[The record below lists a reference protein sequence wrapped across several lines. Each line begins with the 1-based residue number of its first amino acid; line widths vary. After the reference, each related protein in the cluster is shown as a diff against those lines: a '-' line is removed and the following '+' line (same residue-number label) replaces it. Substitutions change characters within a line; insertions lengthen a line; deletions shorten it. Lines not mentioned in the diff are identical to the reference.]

1 MSHTHMA
8 EIFNNFEFQ
17 FPSLRGPKRNET
29 VEVEPEPEPETN
41 IGKSSSIWI
50 FLFLAV
56 LSVPIGY
63 MLWLKY
69 QKETFRNRRSIED
82 CRSEDTCS
90 GYFIG
95 LLWSAEIVH
104 HFL

>member
-1 MSHTHMA
+1 MA
-8 EIFNNFEFQ
+8 EILNNFQFQ
-17 FPSLRGPKRNET
+17 FPSLRGPKRNGT

-69 QKETFRNRRSIED
+69 QKETFHNRRSIED
-82 CRSEDTCS
+82 CSMDR
-90 GYFIG
+90 
-95 LLWSAEIVH
+95 LSA
-104 HFL
+104 